1 MKDVLDW
8 IYQYEDNQRSVMQYF
23 HELFTDELNL
33 QAKIRFKIPFYYGR
47 SWICY
52 LNPLKSGKVE
62 LVFIRGNELSDD
74 QNILDHKD
82 RKQVRG
88 VEFGNLHEIQNSLI
102 MEVIQEALFLDETK
116 SYGSKRKSR
125 TGDQK

>member
-8 IYQYEDNQRSVMQYF
+8 MYQFEGHQRDVLLFF
-23 HELFTDELNL
+23 HDLFTDGLNL
-33 QAKIRFKIPFYYGR
+33 QCKIRYKIPFYYGR

-52 LNPLKSGKVE
+52 LNPLKSGKVD

-74 QNILDHKD
+74 QNILEHKD

-88 VEFGNLHEIQNSLI
+88 VEFTNLQEVKSSLI
-102 MEVIQEALFLDETK
+102 LDVIQEAILLDETQA
-116 SYGSKRKSR
+116 YGSKRTSKN
-125 TGDQK
+125 KPI